1 MSHPLV
7 ITGSSLPLNSAITKP
22 SPASC
27 FLEVLLP
34 SGTSTNSLCMGQN
47 FLTVDEDSPL
57 STLSIHSL
65 RTFGEIKGIRS
76 IFLYHITKVPNSC
89 HSQKDV
95 PVTIMHHC
103 IRKPLYS
110 HVSGN
115 NSCGRHLLLRS
126 SLIVVEAVWFQS
138 QEEGAGVAWVWSACS
153 AKP

>member
-1 MSHPLV
+1 MGFPMSHPLV

-89 HSQKDV
+89 HSQKRMSLSQSCTIASENHYT
-95 PVTIMHHC
+95 VTGSETTQ
-103 IRKPLYS
+103 PLPQ
-110 HVSGN
+110 SGN
-115 NSCGRHLLLRS
+115 SSTGGAFHSCCFQRHD
-126 SLIVVEAVWFQS
+126 
-138 QEEGAGVAWVWSACS
+138 ACS
-153 AKP
+153 